1 MNNIYDYKQDIS
13 QDDEMKAAKMF
24 QYDHCYQFQWP
35 IIRKYMVGGIE
46 AMKWLIEN
54 VPDDWGVEKLQ
65 EYLVQLCIQ
74 FPNVPNLDWALK
86 NNLNNDPT
94 IFMSAFRYADL
105 KMAKYLVNTGLVTDK
120 NDCTYTF
127 LVAGENGNLEVLKY
141 LKNEGFAFGGCV
153 SSYYQDCWDNGYF
166 EVFQYL
172 YQQRLLEDDDNIIY
186 LYHTAQERIDM
197 DRHWY
202 KVSVLYDCLIHKK
215 DVREATEYIES
226 DIDTLFDEDEDD
238 EDNQNN
244 EDNEDEN
251 VDSDTSHFDEEESD
265 IDLLSCS
272 SDTYDESDEME
283 ISTRNFVPVS
293 IEF

>member
-1 MNNIYDYKQDIS
+1 MSSIYDYKQDIS

-46 AMKWLIEN
+46 AMKWLTEN
-54 VPDDWGVEKLQ
+54 VPNDWGVEKLQ

-86 NNLNNDPT
+86 NNLNHDST

-141 LKNEGFAFGGCV
+141 LKNEGFAFGGNI
-153 SSYYQDCWDNGYF
+153 SSYYQDSWDNGYF

-172 YQQRLLEDDDNIIY
+172 YQQRLLEDNDSVIY
-186 LYHTAQERIDM
+186 LYHTEQERMNM

-202 KVSVLYDCLIHKK
+202 KVSVLYDCLINRK
-215 DVREATEYIES
+215 DIMNVAEYVES
-226 DIDTLFDEDEDD
+226 DIDTLFEDYDD
-238 EDNQNN
+238 N
-244 EDNEDEN
+244 EDN
-251 VDSDTSHFDEEESD
+251 EEESD
-265 IDLLSCS
+265 IDLLSYS
-272 SDTYDESDEME
+272 SDSYDETDDME
-283 ISTRNFVPVS
+283 ISTREFVPVTL
-293 IEF
+293 EF

>member
-1 MNNIYDYKQDIS
+1 MTQTI
-13 QDDEMKAAKMF
+13 
-24 QYDHCYQFQWP
+24 
-35 IIRKYMVGGIE
+35 
-46 AMKWLIEN
+46 
-54 VPDDWGVEKLQ
+54 
-65 EYLVQLCIQ
+65 
-74 FPNVPNLDWALK
+74 PNRCFW
-86 NNLNNDPT
+86 
-94 IFMSAFRYADL
+94 
-105 KMAKYLVNTGLVTDK
+105 
-120 NDCTYTF
+120 
-127 LVAGENGNLEVLKY
+127 VASGRLESVKS
-141 LKNEGFAFGGCV
+141 EC
-153 SSYYQDCWDNGYF
+153 
-166 EVFQYL
+166 L
-172 YQQRLLEDDDNIIY
+172 YVY
-186 LYHTAQERIDM
+186 
-197 DRHWY
+197 
-202 KVSVLYDCLIHKK
+202 VLYDCLINKK